1 MNIYWIS
8 IIPVLLSY
16 YWILNKTSI
25 YLLYL
30 VFIIIPL
37 LEILLPLPIDL
48 LNARKKTSTDNLLLH
63 LWYPLEVGMFLLFV
77 LTRQFSAQ
85 DVMCMS
91 LMMALGI
98 NVAHELIHK
107 PQDNHRWTGRR
118 LLEFTAYGF
127 WETQHLLYHHKNV
140 GWPNDPATAPKGM
153 SVYEFVPRCIAGT
166 VKQAYLH
173 DSNNF
178 LKSLHKTFII
188 NFAIF
193 LFLGKQAAFFH
204 FKSCIVSIIF
214 LEMIN
219 YLEHYGLVRKPDE
232 KVYESHSW
240 DAPYYWS
247 SLLLFKLTFH
257 SDHHLNAWKSYPE
270 LKIRDFSPKMP
281 FSYPVMLLLS
291 LVPPLF
297 FRSMKV

>member
-1 MNIYWIS
+1 MNIYWTS

-16 YWILNKTSI
+16 YWILNQCSI
-25 YLLYL
+25 NLLYL
-30 VFIIIPL
+30 VFVIIPL
-37 LEILLPLPIDL
+37 LEMVVPLPICF
-48 LNARKKTSTDNLLLH
+48 LNPRKKSSSDNFLLH
-63 LWYPLEVGMFLLFV
+63 LWYPLEIAMFLLFV
-77 LTRQFSAQ
+77 FTKQFAWQ

-107 PQDNHRWTGRR
+107 PQEHHRWTGRR
-118 LLEFTAYGF
+118 LLEFTGYGF
-127 WETQHLLYHHKNV
+127 WEIQHLLYHHKNV
-140 GWPNDPATAPKGM
+140 GLPHDPATAPKGM
-153 SVYEFVPRCIAGT
+153 TIYRFIPRSIIGT
-166 VKQAYLH
+166 IRQAYLH
-173 DSNNF
+173 DPRYF
-178 LKSLHKTFII
+178 LLTVYKSFLINASII
-188 NFAIF
+188 
-193 LFLGKQAAFFH
+193 LFYGKHAAFFH
-204 FKSCIVSIIF
+204 FKCCLVSIIF

-270 LKIRDFSPKMP
+270 LKVRDYSPKMP

-297 FRSMKV
+297 FRCVKV